1 MQTLTEQINQRIE
14 EIQDMVPAEKF
25 DQFIEYIGRM
35 KEENLAKTAIKT
47 GAIIPPNAELT
58 NVTGEVENIYD
69 IIDSPTIITFY
80 RGSWCPYCN
89 LELKAYQN
97 ILPQIKEKGAKLIAI
112 SPELPDN
119 SLTFKEKLELEF
131 GVYSDV
137 NNEFAKKLGLVFVL
151 EDKIKAL
158 QKELGMDVDALNGNT
173 SGELPFAAT
182 LIVDKTGKV
191 TYTFVD
197 ENYTKR
203 AEPSEILKE
212 LDKLS

>member
-212 LDKLS
+212 LHKLS